1 MIVLQQQRAVIVTPP
16 RTASV
21 SLHVALC
28 GSNAPLWVVGPLRP
42 QSLHSAHETP
52 CVPHQFAAFRVFVV
66 CRHPL
71 ARLVSMWR
79 HVQETNWQPDCRLSF
94 ADFVRRAAAHP
105 DDCYPAWHQTIGDI
119 TRGLEIAGELRFE
132 RLKDELL
139 EKLGLTIA
147 LPHLNRTQHGPWR
160 DYYDAD
166 TLAIATEWASGDM
179 ERFKY
184 VKEQPNADP
193 S

>member
-1 MIVLQQQRAVIVTPP
+1 MIVLQQQRALIVTPP

-28 GSNAPLWVVGPLRP
+28 GANAPIWVVGPLRP
-42 QSLHSAHETP
+42 QSSHSAHETP
-52 CVPHQFAAFRVFVV
+52 CVPHQFGEFRVFVV

-79 HVQETNWQPDCRLSF
+79 HVQETHWQPDARLSF
-94 ADFVRRAAAHP
+94 ADFARRAAAHP
-105 DDCYPAWHQTIGDI
+105 DDCYPAWHQTICDI
-119 TRGLEIAGELRFE
+119 TRGLAVAGELPFE
-132 RLKDELL
+132 RLREELL
-139 EKLGLTIA
+139 DKLGLTVS

-166 TLAIATEWASGDM
+166 TLAIGVDWAREDA
-179 ERFKY
+179 ERFGY
-184 VKEQPNADP
+184 AIEP
-193 S
+193 